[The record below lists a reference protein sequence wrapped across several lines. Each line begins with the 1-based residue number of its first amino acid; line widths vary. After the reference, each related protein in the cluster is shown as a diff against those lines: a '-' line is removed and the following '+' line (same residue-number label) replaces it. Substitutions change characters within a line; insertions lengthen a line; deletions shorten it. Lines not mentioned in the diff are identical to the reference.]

1 MAYFSVS
8 YQLNK
13 TKDYKPLWAEFDR
26 LQAHKAMND
35 YYLVDVNLDEAIEL
49 RDHLSP
55 LVDSDDMIFVAKLES
70 RPAPYKC
77 NQGTKAWL
85 DARF

>member
-1 MAYFSVS
+1 MAYFAVS

-13 TKDYKPLWAEFDR
+13 TKDYKPLWAEFAR
-26 LQAHKAMND
+26 LNAHKAMND
-35 YYLVDVNLDEAIEL
+35 YYLVDVETDSAVVL
-49 RDHLSP
+49 RDHLAA
-55 LVDSDDMIFVAKLES
+55 LVDNDDMIFVAKLES

-85 DARF
+85 DDRF